1 MKRKINHIII
11 HCAATPNGKNIRAKD
26 IDTMHGAPVYK
37 NGMLVRKHL
46 FQRDTQ
52 AARNFNPELK
62 HIGYHYVITTDGH
75 VEFGRG
81 LEEVGAHVAG
91 NNSKTIGICMIGTDK
106 FTAEQWESL
115 RTCIINLSSIIQNK
129 PHATADG
136 ALNAFK
142 DMGISIKGHRD
153 YSPDLNG
160 NGIVEQ
166 KEWIKTCPGFSVSD
180 WIKSGM
186 MPMKE
191 CLL

>member
-1 MKRKINHIII
+1 MKRKLNTIVI
-11 HCAATPNGKNIRAKD
+11 HCAATPNGKDFRAKD
-26 IDTMHGAPVYK
+26 IDAMHKA
-37 NGMLVRKHL
+37 RK
-46 FQRDTQ
+46 FKRDTQ

-75 VEFGRG
+75 IEFGRG

-106 FTAEQWESL
+106 FTADQWESL

-180 WIKSGM
+180 WIKGGM
-186 MPMKE
+186 MPVKE